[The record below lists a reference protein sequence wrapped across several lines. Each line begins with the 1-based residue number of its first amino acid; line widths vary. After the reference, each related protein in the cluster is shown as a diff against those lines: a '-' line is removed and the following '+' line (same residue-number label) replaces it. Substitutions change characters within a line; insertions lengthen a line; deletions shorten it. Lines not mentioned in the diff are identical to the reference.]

1 MTSRVKNTI
10 QFRRKLLYWFRKNGR
25 VFPWRET
32 SDPWKI
38 LIAEMMLRRTKANQV
53 EKVYRKFVKT
63 YRSPRGLLKG
73 SPQKIK
79 SILTPLGLNW
89 RQQNFFDLA
98 YVLVNDF
105 NAKIP
110 STRHELKQL
119 PGVGDYVAGAVLS
132 VGFGK
137 KEWIVDSNVVR
148 VFKRYFN
155 LKTSKE
161 GRRDKPVIE
170 LAKAY
175 ANTSRPKEA
184 NLAILDLSALICR
197 PRNPL
202 CQKCPVKTDCVYVKR
217 RSKSKFI

>member
-1 MTSRVKNTI
+1 MTGKAKNI
-10 QFRRKLLYWFRKNGR
+10 ALFRRKLLYWFRTNGR
-25 VFPWRET
+25 KFPWRET
-32 SDPWKI
+32 SDPWRI
-38 LIAEMMLRRTKANQV
+38 LIAEMMLRRTKADQV
-53 EKVYRKFVKT
+53 EKVYRKFVKI
-63 YRSPRGLLKG
+63 YRSPKSFLKG
-73 SPQKIK
+73 SPREIK

-89 RQQNFFDLA
+89 RQQNFFDLGQ
-98 YVLVNDF
+98 VLVNDF
-105 NAKIP
+105 DAKIP
-110 STRHELKQL
+110 STRQELKQL

-132 VGFGK
+132 IGFGK

-161 GRRDKPVIE
+161 GRRDRPIID
-170 LAKAY
+170 LANTY

-202 CQKCPVKTDCVYVKR
+202 CQKCPVKIDCLYAKNE
-217 RSKSKFI
+217 IINN